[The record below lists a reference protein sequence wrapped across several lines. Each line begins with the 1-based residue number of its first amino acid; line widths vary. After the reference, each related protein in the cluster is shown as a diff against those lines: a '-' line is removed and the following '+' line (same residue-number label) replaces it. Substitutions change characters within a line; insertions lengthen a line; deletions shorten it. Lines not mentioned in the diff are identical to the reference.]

1 MFIENSEL
9 RKINEKLAMMSQF
22 DLTLFFFFS
31 PLMCNHTTSSQLY
44 YKYL

>member
-22 DLTLFFFFS
+22 DLTLFFFS